1 MSEPAVRSG
10 VRMLLQLSGVPGT
23 GKSTLARGLAAGL
36 DLVVL
41 DTDVVKSALL
51 STDVPFAV
59 AGRATYAAVLALAG
73 DLLAQGRSAVI
84 DSPCR
89 YVDLLAAGQ
98 RVAADAGVPYRLV
111 ELWADDPAALLPRL
125 TARDHRQSQ
134 VTPAVPE
141 WELGTPVD
149 TLHGWQEQLV
159 RPQTGWLRVDA
170 LLPPDEVLRLT
181 LEYLGAVT
189 RAAVR
194 ECWFRSRTPTLTH
207 RRSHHTHSSPGPGTR
222 DVSTHSD
229 RSQSG

>member
-1 MSEPAVRSG
+1 
-10 VRMLLQLSGVPGT
+10 MLLQLSGVPGT
-23 GKSTLARGLAAGL
+23 GKSTLARRLAAGL

-41 DTDVVKSALL
+41 DKDVVMSSLL
-51 STDVPFAV
+51 ADDEPLAN
-59 AGRATYAAVLALAG
+59 AGRASYSCLLALAAN
-73 DLLAQGRSAVI
+73 LLSQGHDVVL

-89 YVDLLAAGQ
+89 YPSLLESGRALAA
-98 RVAADAGVPYRLV
+98 AAGVSYRLV

-189 RAAVR
+189 R
-194 ECWFRSRTPTLTH
+194 
-207 RRSHHTHSSPGPGTR
+207 G
-222 DVSTHSD
+222 
-229 RSQSG
+229 SGA